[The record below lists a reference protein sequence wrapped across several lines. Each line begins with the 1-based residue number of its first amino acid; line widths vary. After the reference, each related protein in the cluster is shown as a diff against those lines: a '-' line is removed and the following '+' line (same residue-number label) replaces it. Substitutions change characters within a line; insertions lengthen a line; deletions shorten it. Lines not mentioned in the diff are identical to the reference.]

1 MLGSPPVENGLFL
14 KKKSEPGTPRLRAP
28 RATGDSMRAEY
39 DFSAGV
45 RGKYAKRVGEG
56 TNLIALDPDL
66 AAVFPDSEAVG
77 RALRD
82 YLRMR
87 AKGPAI

>member
-1 MLGSPPVENGLFL
+1 M
-14 KKKSEPGTPRLRAP
+14 KKKSDPATSTSSAP
-28 RATGDSMRAEY
+28 RATRDSMRAEY

-45 RGKYAKRVGEG
+45 RGKYASRVAEG
-56 TNLIALDPDL
+56 SNLIVLDPDL

-87 AKGPAI
+87 AQGPLV